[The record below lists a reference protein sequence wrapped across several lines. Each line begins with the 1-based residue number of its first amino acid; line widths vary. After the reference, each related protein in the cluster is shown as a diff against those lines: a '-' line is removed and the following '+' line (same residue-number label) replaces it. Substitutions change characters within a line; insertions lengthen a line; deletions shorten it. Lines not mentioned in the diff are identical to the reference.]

1 MEELIF
7 FGLIIFFSLL
17 DGLVRKRKQ
26 QQGGPIELPDDWT
39 PAEHNDPAPRP
50 RGEVSSYDADPS
62 YDDAYD
68 DPSVP
73 GSPRREYV
81 EPYGGKE
88 PGRAANRV
96 PSDVWEEIARLAQG
110 REPSPQPVPSSFPTR
125 TPIRRTEVGTGAEVG
140 SRPDHAIHL
149 SHAGYGTDPSSRAP
163 AELPPGDA
171 PESADVRAVKR
182 QLAGGRS
189 QLRRAVILQELL
201 GPPVSMREPGGPV

>member
-7 FGLIIFFSLL
+7 FGLIIFFSLI

-26 QQGGPIELPDDWT
+26 QQGGPIEEQVDDWVLADE
-39 PAEHNDPAPRP
+39 PPPPGP
-50 RGEVSSYDADPS
+50 RGEVSSYDGGPS

-68 DPSVP
+68 DPSIP

-81 EPYGGKE
+81 EAYGGRE
-88 PGRAANRV
+88 PERTAQRV

-110 REPSPQPVPSSFPTR
+110 REAPPQPVPSSFPTR

-140 SRPDHAIHL
+140 SRPEHAIHL